1 MPRTTSRGTLFF
13 AIFAVTVSLGCLRL
27 GFWQLERLGERRTR
41 NVQVLARLTESPR
54 PVSDLFGDTAVR
66 FRRATASGR
75 YDFDHEFVL
84 TSRSRNG
91 SPGVHVITPML
102 SGAGDTAVLVNR
114 GWVYAPDGM
123 RIDLSLYR
131 EDTLARVDGF
141 VDVFAVATG
150 PVSTPSVERAARR
163 LDRDSLTARLP
174 YPLAPVVLVQRAD
187 SGEAA
192 AVAAAR
198 PVRVDPPPLDEGPHR
213 AYAVQWF
220 AFALVGVVGT
230 ILVVSRDRRRAARP
244 RAGGLAAR

>member
-1 MPRTTSRGTLFF
+1 MPRTISKGTLFF
-13 AIFAVTVSLGCLRL
+13 AIFALTVSLGCVRL
-27 GFWQLERLGERRTR
+27 GFWQLERLGERRAR
-41 NVQVLARLTESPR
+41 NVQIRARLTEAPR
-54 PVSDLFGDTAVR
+54 PVGELAGDTAVR

-75 YDFDHEFVL
+75 YDFENEFVL

-91 SPGVHVITPML
+91 SPGVHVITPL
-102 SGAGDTAVLVNR
+102 LVGAGDTAVLVNR

-123 RIDLSLYR
+123 RIDLTLHR
-131 EDTLARVDGF
+131 EDPAAMVDGF
-141 VDVFAVATG
+141 VEEFAVATG

-174 YPLAPVVLVQRAD
+174 YPLEPVVLVQRAD
-187 SGEAA
+187 SGEVA

-230 ILVVSRDRRRAARP
+230 VLVVSRDRSRATRPGADGPVAR
-244 RAGGLAAR
+244 